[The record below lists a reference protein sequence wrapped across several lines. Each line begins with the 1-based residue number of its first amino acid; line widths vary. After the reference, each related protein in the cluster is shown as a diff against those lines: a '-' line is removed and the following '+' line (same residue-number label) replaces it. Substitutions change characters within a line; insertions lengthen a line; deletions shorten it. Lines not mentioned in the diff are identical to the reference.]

1 LSMDFASLLTVVAL
15 AGSAF
20 AYLHNRR
27 AERRDAFKDERR
39 RVYTAFLVRQSELQ
53 DAYRLPEA
61 AGDTDEGD
69 PGGVDFSRD
78 QPVVAQPHVADPA
91 RARAWEAL
99 AELRLLAPKN
109 VESLALEYSKRMGK
123 ANPRRAGGP
132 KAFPFGEAAAMRD
145 ALIEAARDDLIPRAT
160 LSSRLQTWWAEE
172 RKRTKT
178 D

>member
-1 LSMDFASLLTVVAL
+1 MDLATLLTVLAL

-20 AYLHNRR
+20 AYLHSRR
-27 AERRDAFKDERR
+27 AERKDAFKDERR

-53 DAYRLPEA
+53 DAYRLPDA
-61 AGDTDEGD
+61 AGIVDADLGNGD
-69 PGGVDFSRD
+69 GDGDRD
-78 QPVVAQPHVADPA
+78 QTVAGHPHVADPA

-109 VESLALEYSKRMGK
+109 VEDLALEYSRRMGK

-132 KAFPFGEAAAMRD
+132 KAFPFDEAKAMRD

-160 LSSRLQTWWAEE
+160 LTSRLKVWWAKK

-178 D
+178 A